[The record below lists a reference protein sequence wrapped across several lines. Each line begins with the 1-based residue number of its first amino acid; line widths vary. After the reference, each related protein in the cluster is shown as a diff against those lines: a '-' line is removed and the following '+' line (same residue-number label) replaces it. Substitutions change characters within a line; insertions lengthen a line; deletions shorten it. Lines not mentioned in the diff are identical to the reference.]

1 MIWGSVSRRNI
12 DNYGTDHQGCL
23 AHIQHQLKD
32 SMEDEPDVE
41 QTDAYLEPWDDS
53 FWHSLE
59 ACNVCDK
66 EKSAKLEAC
75 YDQIVE
81 KEKEEYENIL
91 ATEYYKERYNL
102 SVRMEKYRENH
113 FLFFH
118 NLQVPATKN
127 EAERL
132 LRGYRRKQKV
142 NLFDG
147 VSQIFG

>member
-1 MIWGSVSRRNI
+1 M
-12 DNYGTDHQGCL
+12 
-23 AHIQHQLKD
+23 
-32 SMEDEPDVE
+32 
-41 QTDAYLEPWDDS
+41 
-53 FWHSLE
+53 
-59 ACNVCDK
+59 
-66 EKSAKLEAC
+66 EAC

>member
-1 MIWGSVSRRNI
+1 M
-12 DNYGTDHQGCL
+12 
-23 AHIQHQLKD
+23 
-32 SMEDEPDVE
+32 
-41 QTDAYLEPWDDS
+41 
-53 FWHSLE
+53 
-59 ACNVCDK
+59 
-66 EKSAKLEAC
+66 EAC

-132 LRGYRRKQKV
+132 LRWYRRKQKV